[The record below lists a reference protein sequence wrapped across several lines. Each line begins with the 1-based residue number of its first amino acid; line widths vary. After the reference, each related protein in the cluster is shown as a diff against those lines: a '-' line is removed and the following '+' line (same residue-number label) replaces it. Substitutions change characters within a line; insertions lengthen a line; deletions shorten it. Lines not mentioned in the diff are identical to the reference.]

1 MGMLIPSASRGHH
14 SLRLFFR
21 GWTNGF
27 GRTFAKGTV
36 AGLNSE
42 VEWAAGP
49 MCQKAYLDSPQLRKC
64 VMHVSISM
72 EGGGEVKVANGTFD
86 HLIEEFVQFIANYP
100 DRVFYIRIGYEFD
113 GSWNKY
119 QPDSFKKAFRRIVD
133 ALRER
138 KLTNYA
144 TVFASSSTVK
154 PGQFEEYD
162 PGSEYY
168 DWIGYSWWGNEKQFG
183 DAGPALAYAR
193 KLQKPVFVAES
204 TARGHYFDKE
214 RPEELWSGWFRE
226 FFQHIEA
233 NKDVIRAVSY
243 INADWD
249 GQDMWDGWGQTC
261 IQTSPLLQ
269 QKWQAKMAEETF
281 VNASDNPHKVIGFT
295 PRETRHLTTTQPSR
309 HIKTHRCQL
318 PIASRISC
326 LG

>member
-1 MGMLIPSASRGHH
+1 MNQMKSTLIVLLSIFTSPILAAEISGKFAPPHGKVLVFAGQDNISVGGTQRYNNGYVDTIGVPAGITHYVYF
-14 SLRLFFR
+14 SE

-27 GRTFAKGTV
+27 GRTFAKGSV

-138 KLTNYA
+138 NLSNYA

-168 DWIGYSWWGNEKQFG
+168 DWIGYSWWGNEKKFG

-193 KLQKPVFVAES
+193 KLQK
-204 TARGHYFDKE
+204 
-214 RPEELWSGWFRE
+214 
-226 FFQHIEA
+226 
-233 NKDVIRAVSY
+233 
-243 INADWD
+243 
-249 GQDMWDGWGQTC
+249 
-261 IQTSPLLQ
+261 
-269 QKWQAKMAEETF
+269 
-281 VNASDNPHKVIGFT
+281 ASI
-295 PRETRHLTTTQPSR
+295 
-309 HIKTHRCQL
+309 C
-318 PIASRISC
+318 C
-326 LG
+326 